1 MIPGSENRFDAVVRR
16 ISGPT
21 AKLLARR
28 RFVTAGRVSI
38 FALLLGGIVAPIL
51 VIGGRWTLATAAFVL
66 GDFADYVD
74 GDVARAQ
81 GTASDR
87 GDILDGVIDRYVDA
101 LILLAMTLSWGGLD
115 GGSALSPSF
124 GGHKWLP
131 AAAGLMA
138 IFGALM
144 PSYVRAVASA
154 NGTTTPES
162 IAGRGT
168 RNLIVILSLAA
179 HEPGWGV
186 TAIAVLGNV
195 AAFHR
200 LGAALRRPPAGP
212 GASES

>member
-1 MIPGSENRFDAVVRR
+1 
-16 ISGPT
+16 
-21 AKLLARR
+21 
-28 RFVTAGRVSI
+28 VTADRVSV
-38 FALLLGGIVAPIL
+38 FALLLGGILAPLL
-51 VIGGRWTLATAAFVL
+51 VLGGRWTLATATFIL

-101 LILLAMTLSWGGLD
+101 LILSAMTLSWAGSD
-115 GGSALSPSF
+115 GGSALLMSF
-124 GGHKWLP
+124 GGDEWLP
-131 AAAGLMA
+131 AAVGLMA

-154 NGTTTPES
+154 NGATTPES

-168 RNLIVILSLAA
+168 RNLIVVLSLAA

-186 TAIAVLGNV
+186 AAIAAIGNV

-200 LGAALRRPPAGP
+200 LAAALRRPPAGP
-212 GASES
+212 GATDS